1 MSAATA
7 WNSDASAAEVV
18 EYGGLITDMH
28 RQLIDTQV
36 EYFSELENAIADNAM
51 IVVASSFEWTNEII
65 IGNGMTVDIS
75 KADGTDPVFDGQ
87 GERFWNVQSGGTLT
101 VSGLTFENGYD
112 DSGYGGAAYI
122 TGIASF
128 VNCAF
133 NNNDAQYEAGCC
145 GAGYGGVAYITGN
158 TSFTNCTFNNNKA
171 KGGSL
176 QSGDGGV
183 AYITGVAS
191 FANCVFNNNNEAYF
205 GGVAYVTG
213 TASFVNCVFNNNILL
228 LSGRT
233 RGLGSAVHVGTSYP
247 APWWDYGRCEFQE
260 PVHSGEVTFVAC
272 EFYESYSG
280 KEAQC
285 EYRRAESDAQD
296 AVVAYVAGQGKA
308 MFECCK
314 FDTASGSDGCVISR
328 DDGSSV
334 CYDELAGSYMYTC
347 SKTNDD
353 GCSDDTDTPWFV
365 VTSLGGVLALV
376 VAVVLIVAAGITVGN
391 KKEKA
396 AKARDAALAP
406 A

>member
-1 MSAATA
+1 MRSPAGPLLFALIMGRATMSAATA

-87 GERFWNVQSGGTLT
+87 GQRFWNVQSGGTLT

-158 TSFTNCTFNNNKA
+158 ASFTNCTFNNNKA

-176 QSGDGGV
+176 QSGNGGV

-228 LSGRT
+228 LWGT

-280 KEAQC
+280 KEANAST
-285 EYRRAESDAQD
+285 EGPNPTHRTRLLRTS
-296 AVVAYVAGQGKA
+296 QGKA
-308 MFECCK
+308 RQCSNA
-314 FDTASGSDGCVISR
+314 ASLTP
-328 DDGSSV
+328 
-334 CYDELAGSYMYTC
+334 LAAMT
-347 SKTNDD
+347 
-353 GCSDDTDTPWFV
+353 
-365 VTSLGGVLALV
+365 GVLFPKMM
-376 VAVVLIVAAGITVGN
+376 AVRCATTISPDRTCTRVPRPTTMGVRTIQIHLG
-391 KKEKA
+391 
-396 AKARDAALAP
+396 LL
-406 A
+406 